1 MGTRDWIKRQVAAL
15 DAEARPWA
23 ARSQL
28 RAAAYEF
35 LLFGLKEA
43 WSCLFGG
50 AMVSLIVATHLWW
63 PEHAPLARYD
73 FLFLSALSL
82 QFALL
87 ALKLEHLDEAAM
99 ILVFHVVG
107 TAMELFKTAH
117 GSWAYPEAA
126 FFRIGGVPLF
136 SGFMYAAV
144 GSYIARAWR
153 IFDLRFTAYPPVWT
167 TWALALCA
175 YVNFFSHHYMLDL
188 RWGLFAGSALLFG
201 RSSFVFTPAQTPR
214 RLPMIP
220 GLVLVAL
227 FIWFAENAGTF
238 AGAWIYPAQRDGWRL
253 VPIEKMGAWY
263 LLMLLSFVLVSAVR
277 KPVVVRGPDGAP
289 SHHWSQ
295 RAVDR
300 LLEVF
305 SVWL

>member
-1 MGTRDWIKRQVAAL
+1 
-15 DAEARPWA
+15 
-23 ARSQL
+23 
-28 RAAAYEF
+28 
-35 LLFGLKEA
+35 
-43 WSCLFGG
+43 
-50 AMVSLIVATHLWW
+50 
-63 PEHAPLARYD
+63 
-73 FLFLSALSL
+73 
-82 QFALL
+82 
-87 ALKLEHLDEAAM
+87 
-99 ILVFHVVG
+99 
-107 TAMELFKTAH
+107 
-117 GSWAYPEAA
+117 
-126 FFRIGGVPLF
+126 
-136 SGFMYAAV
+136 
-144 GSYIARAWR
+144 
-153 IFDLRFTAYPPVWT
+153 
-167 TWALALCA
+167 
-175 YVNFFSHHYMLDL
+175 
-188 RWGLFAGSALLFG
+188 
-201 RSSFVFTPAQTPR
+201 
-214 RLPMIP
+214 MIP